1 MQKRIKNNLNFK
13 IKKEIIFI
21 NIFLFFFI
29 FIKYIELTLF

>member
-1 MQKRIKNNLNFK
+1 MLKRIKNNLNFK